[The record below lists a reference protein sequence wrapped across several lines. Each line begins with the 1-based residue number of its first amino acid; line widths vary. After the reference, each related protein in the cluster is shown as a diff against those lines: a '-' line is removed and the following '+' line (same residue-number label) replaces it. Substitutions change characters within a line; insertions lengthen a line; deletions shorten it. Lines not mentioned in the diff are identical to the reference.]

1 MRNWSRFL
9 TSFLFVFFAL
19 ILPIL
24 FLCHTDAEAV
34 RIGFFG
40 GLNIANQGGD
50 FNKLGEEIEAELENQ
65 TGVAWTVEKKAELG
79 PGFGAFVYLPATP
92 TLGVQIEGQY
102 MRRGCKFELSSSGA
116 GSGDAKFH
124 LDYIEFPVLLRIS
137 PPMTGASHF
146 FFVAGPVIGFKTSA
160 NLEVSSEGQSVSGD
174 VSEGFK
180 SQTFGALGGIGW
192 ETGVGATASLMLQA
206 RYYLGLTNVI
216 DAPDFSSK
224 ASGFGIFAG
233 LEFSLLP

>member
-1 MRNWSRFL
+1 MRKWTGFWS
-9 TSFLFVFFAL
+9 SFLFAFLVL
-19 ILPIL
+19 TVPIL
-24 FLCHTDAEAV
+24 VLCHADAEAV

-50 FNKLGEEIEAELENQ
+50 FNRLGEEIEAELETQ

-79 PGFGAFVYLPATP
+79 PGGGAFVYLPATP
-92 TLGVQIEGQY
+92 TLGIQLEGQY
-102 MRRGCKFELSSSGA
+102 MRRGCKFDLSSAGA

-137 PPMTGASHF
+137 PAVSGASHF
-146 FFVAGPVIGFKTSA
+146 FLVAGPVLGFKTSA
-160 NLEVSSEGQSVSGD
+160 NLEVSSGGQSVSGD
-174 VSEGFK
+174 IGEDFK
-180 SQTFGALGGIGW
+180 SQTLGALGGIGW
-192 ETGVGATASLMLQA
+192 ETGVGATASLMIQA

-216 DAPDFSSK
+216 DDPDYSSK

-233 LEFSLLP
+233 LEFALLP